1 MIVSYCVFVSAMA
14 VLLLVQQRF
23 QMIKIIVT
31 LREIVEFASG
41 SHGRT
46 LFRCRFSRLLM
57 FLVKFPD
64 FIQMVDTACV
74 PALQDF
80 VGILETWVL
89 RLGQCAAAR
98 LQNDIQ
104 K

>member
-1 MIVSYCVFVSAMA
+1 MK
-14 VLLLVQQRF
+14 Q
-23 QMIKIIVT
+23 
-31 LREIVEFASG
+31 LRK
-41 SHGRT
+41 
-46 LFRCRFSRLLM
+46 SRLLM

-80 VGILETWVL
+80 VGILETRVL

-98 LQNDIQ
+98 LQNDIRSKMQ
-104 K
+104 VIKPVVDHLHFRFAGAPVADAESI